1 MKKDKN
7 APIRVI
13 DITGKM
19 DNYVTL
25 EKFMKKT
32 EYKFCCDFNMA
43 GKGVVSSDKV
53 RVYYRFWGRLGPAK
67 IKLDW
72 DDDDAMPFVY
82 FLDQKGRIQFGAS
95 DERHP
100 DLFNKMERCRFNY
113 PHICFKGRLWSKRKI
128 IVFDQFSDRNKE
140 ELYYMF
146 DEFLDIIE
154 HYVED
159 IHAYKLVFPKAE
171 SWSDVY
177 MNTIKDVFDMC
188 LDESTRLYMKRHSPV
203 GGKWRKLK
211 RPPKSTSDTEG
222 T

>member
-1 MKKDKN
+1 MNNRGIIK
-7 APIRVI
+7 VI

-19 DNYVTL
+19 DDYVT
-25 EKFMKKT
+25 
-32 EYKFCCDFNMA
+32 
-43 GKGVVSSDKV
+43 
-53 RVYYRFWGRLGPAK
+53 AK

-72 DDDDAMPFVY
+72 NDDDAMPFVY
-82 FLDQKGRIQFGAS
+82 YLDQKGRIQFGSS

-100 DLFNKMERCRFNY
+100 DLFNKMERCRFSY
-113 PHICFKGRLWSKRKI
+113 PHIYYKGRLWSKRKM
-128 IVFDQFSDRNKE
+128 IVFDQFSDSNKE
-140 ELYYMF
+140 EMYGQF
-146 DEFLDIIE
+146 REFLDIIE

-171 SWSDVY
+171 GWSDVY